1 MSYIITYK
9 TQHLNEVIQKILAT
23 PELTPRLRSFF
34 GSLVRMNAYEESKEQ
49 VITALEKD
57 QEAKEL
63 FELHGGKLAPIP
75 EDNTSATRVYDRQG
89 DLI

>member
-9 TQHLNEVIQKILAT
+9 TQRLNEVIQKILAT

-34 GSLVRMNAYEESKEQ
+34 GSLVRMNAYEETKEQ
-49 VITALEKD
+49 VIITLEKD
-57 QEAKEL
+57 CEAKEL
-63 FELHGGKLAPIP
+63 FILHGGQLAPDP
-75 EDNTSATRVYDRQG
+75 DDDTNATRVYDRQG